1 MEAIVSEKRVLVTGG
16 SGFIGSHL
24 VRAWAAA
31 GARVTV
37 LDSLRTGHRENLSG
51 VDCEFVQ
58 GSVEDAALVESLV
71 SRVTVVHHLA
81 ALVSVPESMGA
92 PYLAQ
97 SINVNGTLNVL
108 EAARKTG
115 GVRVVF
121 SSTSAVY
128 GEAERPVH
136 SETDL
141 PEPVSP
147 YAITKLSG
155 EHYMA
160 LYRAAFGVPT
170 VTLRYFNVYGPRQD
184 PKSPYAAAVAIFS
197 ERARGNHPI
206 TIFGDGEQSRDFVYV
221 EDVVAANLLA
231 AERGQGV
238 YNVATGESVTVNE
251 LAHQI
256 IIATHSTSTISHAPE
271 RPGDVKHSR
280 GNASRLRALGW
291 APEVPLSEGLRAT
304 IESM

>member
-1 MEAIVSEKRVLVTGG
+1 MSDKRVLITGG
-16 SGFIGSHL
+16 AGFIGSHL
-24 VRAWAAA
+24 VRAWAAS

-37 LDSLRTGHRENLSG
+37 LDSLRTGHLQNLEG
-51 VDCEFVQ
+51 VDCEFVV

-71 SRVTVVHHLA
+71 SKVSVVHHLA
-81 ALVSVPESMGA
+81 ALVSVPESMSQ

-115 GVRVVF
+115 GVRVVL

-128 GEAERPVH
+128 GEAERPIH

-147 YAITKLSG
+147 YAITKLAG

-160 LYRAAFGVPT
+160 LYCAAFAVPT
-170 VTLRYFNVYGPRQD
+170 VVLRYFNVYGPRQD
-184 PKSPYAAAVAIFS
+184 PKSPYAAAVAIFT

-231 AERGQGV
+231 AERGEGV

-251 LAHQI
+251 LARQI
-256 IIATHSTSTISHAPE
+256 IAATHSTSTITHAPE

-291 APEVPLSEGLRAT
+291 APSVPLAEGLRAT